1 VGVGLHGLAPTPG
14 IPVGCVAVGLCSP
27 VVAVVMLIPVRA
39 SGDPCLLLLFVISMR
54 QVLCAPVLAIIVVVV
69 SGKGIPGNPW

>member
-14 IPVGCVAVGLCSP
+14 IPVGCVAVG
-27 VVAVVMLIPVRA
+27 MLIPVRA

-54 QVLCAPVLAIIVVVV
+54 QVLCAPVLAIVVVV